1 MKVEKK
7 EKKDGN
13 LAHVDP
19 PLLLERHLCQ
29 DWAGSRIEVR
39 EVRGGVKASSD

>member
-1 MKVEKK
+1 MKEKK
-7 EKKDGN
+7 KKDGN
-13 LAHVDP
+13 LADVDP